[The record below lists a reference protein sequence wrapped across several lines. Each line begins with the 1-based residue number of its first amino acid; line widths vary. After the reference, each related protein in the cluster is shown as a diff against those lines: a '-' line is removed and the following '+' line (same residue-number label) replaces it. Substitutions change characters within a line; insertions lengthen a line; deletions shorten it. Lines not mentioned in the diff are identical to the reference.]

1 MSRVGNNRN
10 YSCWEKGNNFGS
22 NNRITNSRR
31 DEWMNTGNQRENQ
44 SLKQTVATMEQGQ
57 GPEQEQWQK
66 AVKYKGH
73 FKVKLQ

>member
-1 MSRVGNNRN
+1 
-10 YSCWEKGNNFGS
+10 
-22 NNRITNSRR
+22 
-31 DEWMNTGNQRENQ
+31 MNTGNQRENQ